1 MEKIID
7 IIESIAH
14 EKDLDIEDIKKT
26 VCIAL
31 TKTAQK
37 IYGEDYDYESVINT
51 DTKSLKLFQ
60 KILVVEDSDE
70 RLEDEKD
77 KFTGISE
84 AIEVDPDIEVG
95 DELTYELPLD
105 NLGRTAAAT
114 LHRELEFHIQRLLEN
129 QIFEK
134 YKNMIGNS
142 VFGTVTRVD
151 SEEATYVEFD
161 EIQAIMPRRN
171 RIKGEIFKV
180 GDVVKAVIRK
190 VFIDKIHGIYVEISR
205 TSPKFLESLL
215 ALEVPEIKD
224 EMVIINSSARI
235 PGERAKIALTSLHPN
250 IDAVG
255 ATVGTKGMRINA
267 VSSEL
272 NGENIDCIEYSS
284 IPEIFISRALSPA
297 IISNVKI
304 VDGRAIVALP
314 ADQKS
319 KAIGKSGINIRLTSM
334 LVGMEIELVELEA
347 SSGTMGEDTKD
358 PNALSNLFA
367 KEQNFKKRR

>member
-7 IIESIAH
+7 IIESISH
-14 EKDLDIEDIKKT
+14 EKDLDIEDVKKT

-37 IYGEDYDYESVINT
+37 IYGEDYDYESIINT
-51 DTKSLKLFQ
+51 DSKTLKLFQ
-60 KILVVEDSDE
+60 KILVVEDNDK

-84 AIEVDPDIEVG
+84 AREVDPDIEVG

-151 SEEATYVEFD
+151 NEETTYVEFD

-224 EMVIINSSARI
+224 EIVIINSSARI
-235 PGERAKIALTSLHPN
+235 PGERAKVALTSLHPN
-250 IDAVG
+250 VDAVG

-267 VSSEL
+267 VSGEL

-304 VDGRAIVALP
+304 VDGKAMVTLP
-314 ADQKS
+314 TDQKS

-334 LVGMEIELVELEA
+334 LVGMEIELVELEGKSD
-347 SSGTMGEDTKD
+347 SSSESAKD
-358 PNALSNLFA
+358 PNALSSLF
-367 KEQNFKKRR
+367 K

>member
-14 EKDLDIEDIKKT
+14 EKDLNIEDVKNT

-31 TKTAQK
+31 TKTAK
-37 IYGEDYDYESVINT
+37 NVYGEDYDYETVIDT
-51 DTKSLKLFQ
+51 DTKKLTLFQ

-77 KFTGISE
+77 KLTSITE
-84 AIEVDPDIEVG
+84 AKKVDPNIEVG

-129 QIFEK
+129 QIFNK
-134 YKNMIGNS
+134 YKNMIGGS
-142 VFGTVTRVD
+142 IFGTVIRVD
-151 SEEATYVEFD
+151 NEETTYVELD
-161 EIQAIMPRRN
+161 EVRAIMPRKN

-190 VFIDKIHGIYVEISR
+190 VFIDKIHGINVEISR
-205 TSPKFLESLL
+205 TSPKFLEVLL

-224 EMVIINSSARI
+224 EMVIINASARI
-235 PGERAKIALTSLHPN
+235 PGERAKVALTSLHPN

-267 VSSEL
+267 VSHEL
-272 NGENIDCIEYSS
+272 NGENIDCIEYST

-304 VDGRAIVALP
+304 VDNKAIVTLP
-314 ADQKS
+314 VDQKS

-334 LVGMEIELVELEA
+334 LVNMDIELVELEGK
-347 SSGTMGEDTKD
+347 SGECEPTKD
-358 PNALSNLFA
+358 SNALSDLFGG
-367 KEQNFKKRR
+367 E

>member
-14 EKDLDIEDIKKT
+14 EKDLDIDDVKNT
-26 VCIAL
+26 VCTAL
-31 TKTAQK
+31 TKTAKK

-51 DTKSLKLFQ
+51 DTKTLKLFQ

-70 RLEDEKD
+70 KLEDEKD
-77 KFTGISE
+77 KYTGITE
-84 AIEVDPDIEVG
+84 AKEVDPDIEVG

-129 QIFEK
+129 QIFDK
-134 YKNMIGNS
+134 YKNMVGDTI
-142 VFGTVTRVD
+142 FGTVTRVD
-151 SEEATYVEFD
+151 NEEATFVEFD
-161 EIQAIMPRRN
+161 EIRAIMPRRN
-171 RIKGEIFKV
+171 RIKGEKFIV

-205 TSPKFLESLL
+205 TSPKFLEALL

-224 EMVIINSSARI
+224 ETIIINSSARI

-250 IDAVG
+250 VDAVG
-255 ATVGTKGMRINA
+255 ATVGTKGIRINA
-267 VSSEL
+267 VIGEL
-272 NGENIDCIEYSS
+272 NGENIDCIEYST

-304 VDGRAIVALP
+304 VEEKAIVTLP

-334 LVGMEIELVELEA
+334 LVGMEIELVELEGK
-347 SSGTMGEDTKD
+347 SGADSEPTKD
-358 PNALSNLFA
+358 PNALSNLFG
-367 KEQNFKKRR
+367 EE

>member
-14 EKDLDIEDIKKT
+14 EKDLNIEDIKKT

-171 RIKGEIFKV
+171 RIKGEVFKV

-235 PGERAKIALTSLHPN
+235 PGERAKVALTSLHPN

-319 KAIGKSGINIRLTSM
+319 KAIGKNGSNIRLTSM

>member
-14 EKDLDIEDIKKT
+14 EKDLNIKDIKKT

-84 AIEVDPDIEVG
+84 AREVDPDIEVG

-319 KAIGKSGINIRLTSM
+319 KAIGKNGSNIRLTSM

>member
-14 EKDLDIEDIKKT
+14 EKDLNIEDVKNT

-31 TKTAQK
+31 TKTAK
-37 IYGEDYDYESVINT
+37 RIYGEDYDYETIINT
-51 DTKSLKLFQ
+51 DTKTLTLFQ
-60 KILVVEDSDE
+60 KILVVKDDDE
-70 RLEDEKD
+70 RLEDEAD
-77 KFTGISE
+77 KYTGITE
-84 AIEVDPDIEVG
+84 AKEVDPDIEIG

-129 QIFEK
+129 QIFDK
-134 YKNMIGNS
+134 YKNMVGNS
-142 VFGTVTRVD
+142 IFGTVTRVD
-151 SEEATYVEFD
+151 NEEATYVEFD
-161 EIQAIMPRRN
+161 EVRAVMPRKN
-171 RIKGEIFKV
+171 RIKGEKFKV

-190 VFIDKIHGIYVEISR
+190 VFIDKAQGIYVEISR
-205 TSPKFLESLL
+205 TSPKFLEALL

-235 PGERAKIALTSLHPN
+235 PGERAKVALTSLHPN

-255 ATVGTKGMRINA
+255 ATVGTKGMRINS
-267 VSSEL
+267 VSGEL
-272 NGENIDCIEYSS
+272 NGENIDCIEHST

-297 IISNVKI
+297 IISNVK
-304 VDGRAIVALP
+304 VVEGKAIVTLP

-334 LVGMEIELVELEA
+334 LVGMDIELVELEGG
-347 SSGTMGEDTKD
+347 SSSEPSETQKD
-358 PNALSNLFA
+358 PNALSNLFGG
-367 KEQNFKKRR
+367 E

>member
-14 EKDLDIEDIKKT
+14 EKDLDIEDVKKT

-84 AIEVDPDIEVG
+84 AREVDPDIEVG

-190 VFIDKIHGIYVEISR
+190 VFIDKVHGIYVEISR

-224 EMVIINSSARI
+224 ELIIINSSARI

-250 IDAVG
+250 VDAVG

-267 VSSEL
+267 VSGEL

-304 VDGRAIVALP
+304 VNEKAIVTLP

-334 LVGMEIELVELEA
+334 LVGMEIELVELEG
-347 SSGTMGEDTKD
+347 SSSSEETKD
-358 PNALSNLFA
+358 PNALSNLFGG
-367 KEQNFKKRR
+367 E

>member
-14 EKDLDIEDIKKT
+14 EKDLNIEDIKKT

-171 RIKGEIFKV
+171 RIKGEVFKV

-334 LVGMEIELVELEA
+334 LVGMEIELVELES

>member
-14 EKDLDIEDIKKT
+14 EKDLNIKDIKKT

-235 PGERAKIALTSLHPN
+235 PGERAKVALTSLHPN

-319 KAIGKSGINIRLTSM
+319 KAIGKNGSNIRLTSM

>member
-14 EKDLDIEDIKKT
+14 EKDLNIKDIKKT

-171 RIKGEIFKV
+171 RIKGEVFKV

-255 ATVGTKGMRINA
+255 VTVGTRGMRINA
-267 VSSEL
+267 VSGEL